1 MEMNVTG
8 AQTAEIAAKDQKTS
22 GQQSRISN
30 ERQSAPNT
38 RNQGD
43 TVNISAEGRAASAG
57 IAAKGD
63 AQAANIVEPDPSPKT
78 ADMASRESGVQAN
91 SDQSPTRV
99 KQSDSTISAPAG
111 GETEAAQS
119 PQPTSSQADEIGTDI
134 QFSEGGQGISFGG
147 KG

>member
-22 GQQSRISN
+22 GQTQSRISN

-43 TVNISAEGRAASAG
+43 TVSISAEGRAASAD

-63 AQAANIVEPDPSPKT
+63 AQAANFVEPDSSPQT
-78 ADMASRESGVQAN
+78 ADTASQESGV
-91 SDQSPTRV
+91 
-99 KQSDSTISAPAG
+99 
-111 GETEAAQS
+111 
-119 PQPTSSQADEIGTDI
+119 
-134 QFSEGGQGISFGG
+134 
-147 KG
+147 